1 MAPTQRK
8 NFIQILRPSNYL
20 FTYLIVIFFAF
31 IMRFNKGN
39 RFAIVD
45 KDIDRLKEQQQIKRS
60 SSTKLN
66 HDPTDTQIKKS

>member
-1 MAPTQRK
+1 
-8 NFIQILRPSNYL
+8 
-20 FTYLIVIFFAF
+20 
-31 IMRFNKGN
+31 MRFNKGN